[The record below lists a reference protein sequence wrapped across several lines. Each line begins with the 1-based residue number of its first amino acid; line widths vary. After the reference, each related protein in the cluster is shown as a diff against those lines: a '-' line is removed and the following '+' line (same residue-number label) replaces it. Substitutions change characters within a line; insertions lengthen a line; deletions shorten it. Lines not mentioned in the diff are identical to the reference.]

1 MKKYYTAI
9 SQQPEKSL
17 KLIHYQNPGQSPV
30 LEYGE
35 THFPIIPLIAN
46 TAESGETVKIIA
58 VKPAYTTTDYCLKVF
73 QEELKAV
80 SEKTGFSY
88 ELEVIDTPQSEVIG
102 NHLDLFTKLV
112 DSSSDGDQ
120 IYADI
125 TFGTKPIPM
134 LMLMFMNFAYRC
146 RKDTEIEAV
155 IYGALNHE
163 EKTASLYDVTALFFM
178 NSVVNQFDSE
188 QISDPA
194 AVIRKLIDLG
204 DAGE

>member
-80 SEKTGFSY
+80 SEK
-88 ELEVIDTPQSEVIG
+88 IG
-102 NHLDLFTKLV
+102 FTKLV